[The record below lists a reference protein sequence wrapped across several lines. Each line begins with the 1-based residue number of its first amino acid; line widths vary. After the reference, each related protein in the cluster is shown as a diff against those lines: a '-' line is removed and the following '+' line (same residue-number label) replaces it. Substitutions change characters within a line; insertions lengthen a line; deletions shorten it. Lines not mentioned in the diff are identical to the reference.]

1 MNGEVMTHIVPVRTR
16 TFAAAEGVRLE
27 LDDDIRG
34 GTYGVI
40 LLSNDSLLIG
50 LDLIKTYF
58 IHCFLWIREKI
69 NPFSSK

>member
-1 MNGEVMTHIVPVRTR
+1 MNGEVMTHIVPIRTR
-16 TFAAAEGVRLE
+16 TFAAPEGVRLE
-27 LDDDIRG
+27 LDDDTR

-40 LLSNDSLLIG
+40 MISNDSLLIG